1 MRIVRLAELFEHKY
15 SVDSVVKTAALP
27 TPAQVLAKIKDEIL
41 TNYKHWVMGK
51 YRALKILAEANE
63 PHAKELYTTYN
74 DLVANID
81 TYSPVQLFNRVNKI
95 LGLIKNMKDNPSGY
109 RSSIHDMVE
118 VSRESDVNYRERL
131 KGGFE
136 TNLMRISFGLDK
148 VRDSLKAFA
157 PGAELIGGPVEAQRK
172 NVSKEQ
178 LNIFMKGPI
187 AHFLGLNDHDVMTE
201 VLQDNDLRED
211 VITLINGG
219 RPRDPQF
226 KNKVKAIKES
236 IDNRKTTNVPALE
249 HTPEKP
255 APQVSLFEEEEP
267 K

>member
-1 MRIVRLAELFEHKY
+1 M
-15 SVDSVVKTAALP
+15 KTAAQPLG
-27 TPAQVLAKIKDEIL
+27 QVMSKIKDEIL
-41 TNYKHWVMGK
+41 TNYKNWVMGK

-63 PHAKELYTTYN
+63 PHAKGLYHMYN

-81 TYSPVQLFNRVNKI
+81 SYSPVQIFNRINKI
-95 LGLIKNMKDNPSGY
+95 LGLIKDMKDNPSGY
-109 RSSIHDMVE
+109 RNSIHDMVE
-118 VSRESDVNYRERL
+118 VSRDSDVNYRERL

-148 VRDSLKAFA
+148 VRASLKAFV
-157 PGAELIGGPVEAQRK
+157 PDAELVGGPVDAQRK
-172 NVSKEQ
+172 TVSKEQ

-187 AHFLGLNDHDVMTE
+187 AHFLGLNDHDVMAE
-201 VLQDNDLRED
+201 ALQDHDLKED
-211 VITLINGG
+211 ITTLINGG

-226 KNKVKAIKES
+226 KSKVKAIKDAIEL
-236 IDNRKTTNVPALE
+236 RKTTNVPALE

-255 APQVSLFEEEEP
+255 APQVSLFEEEEEP